1 MYCAY
6 ITTLKGLRKHS
17 NADRLQCVEVFG
29 QNVIVDLSYQEGQK
43 VVFFPSDG
51 QLSLEY
57 TTDNNLVR
65 KKDENGNNIGGYM
78 DAEKR
83 NVTAIRLRGEK
94 SEGLILPVET
104 LSKYTDISKLKMVIR
119 LQSLVVMRFVRN
131 IFQEER
137 IVQEVM
143 EMVQIRRTSFRK
155 KQYHTHFLKSIKI
168 LHSLHIICQHLSQVT
183 RFILLVSSTEHQ
195 LVL

>member
-6 ITTLKGLRKHS
+6 ITTIKELRKHS

-29 QNVIVDLSYQEGQK
+29 QNVIVDLNYQEGQK

-57 TTDNNLVR
+57 ATDNNLVR

-94 SEGLILPVET
+94 SEGLVLPVET
-104 LSKYTDISKLKMVIR
+104 LSKYTDISKLKDGD
-119 LQSLVVMRFVRN
+119 
-131 IFQEER
+131 
-137 IVQEVM
+137 
-143 EMVQIRRTSFRK
+143 QITVLGG
-155 KQYHTHFLKSIKI
+155 HE
-168 LHSLHIICQHLSQVT
+168 ICQK
-183 RFILLVSSTEHQ
+183 
-195 LVL
+195 

>member
-57 TTDNNLVR
+57 ATDNNLVR

-94 SEGLILPVET
+94 SEGLVLPVET
-104 LSKYTDISKLKMVIR
+104 LCKYTDISKLKDGD
-119 LQSLVVMRFVRN
+119 
-131 IFQEER
+131 
-137 IVQEVM
+137 
-143 EMVQIRRTSFRK
+143 QITVLGG
-155 KQYHTHFLKSIKI
+155 HE
-168 LHSLHIICQHLSQVT
+168 ICQKYIPRGKNRSRGNGNNSNKKNKFQKETVT
-183 RFILLVSSTEHQ
+183 HGITTVCFFIVMFVSERKDC
-195 LVL
+195 